1 MLLIWIALYD
11 PLVEMASTHG
21 PFGTVAAML
30 HIVEDYR
37 ISRQATRMKAD
48 PALKSSIVEA
58 KSGLNTM
65 TF

>member
-1 MLLIWIALYD
+1 
-11 PLVEMASTHG
+11 MASTHG